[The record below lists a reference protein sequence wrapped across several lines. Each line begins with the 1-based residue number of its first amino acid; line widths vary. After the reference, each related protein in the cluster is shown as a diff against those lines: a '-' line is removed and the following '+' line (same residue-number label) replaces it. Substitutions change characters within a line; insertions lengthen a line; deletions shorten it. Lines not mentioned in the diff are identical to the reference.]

1 MKRKN
6 MMRILSLA
14 AAFMLAGCGGG
25 NSKDNTQ
32 DTGEGKDSVS
42 ESQTSGEGEEEVK
55 IPIIITTGANDA
67 MDIQMKEVVEDF
79 NEEYRG
85 KYQMDVEYL
94 AGASDDYRSK
104 LKMLNASNSLPA
116 LIQVGPEPAFYDL
129 LVENG
134 RLVDVAPY
142 LEADQEWKGQLMPQ
156 GIEAFTRDDG
166 KMYLIPSAGLQLSGF
181 YYNKELFEQAGIET
195 FPETWEDFWKA
206 CEQLKEAGIPALS
219 LHTTETAWCPMLLAT
234 AYLGGT
240 EEGQKFMAQQFPDNF
255 DTPEFKE
262 AVEVLK
268 RQFDYT
274 TSDAVGGTYA
284 LAANNFFS
292 GNTAM
297 IANGP
302 WMMSSLTDPDYA
314 SEGFTDKV
322 GYAKYPGDVMIGS
335 MEQSSWCITT
345 DYGQDVIDGAVE
357 FMKFYTKPVYSSKR
371 AVEAGELSSVVDF
384 PQDEYDKMIPPMK
397 NCVDASSDVSI
408 VLPSYQTKWD
418 PVSQNDVFGRE
429 IPNLVSGSITV
440 EEFIQMTNEGA
451 AQYKQDIE

>member
-1 MKRKN
+1 MKKRN

-14 AAFMLAGCGGG
+14 TAFVLAGCGGG
-25 NSKDNTQ
+25 NSSAGD
-32 DTGEGKDSVS
+32 GEDSASGSQSS
-42 ESQTSGEGEEEVK
+42 EESGEEVK

-79 NEEYRG
+79 NEEYKG

-94 AGASDDYRSK
+94 AGAADDYRSK

-116 LIQVGPEPAFYDL
+116 LIQVGPEPAFFDL
-129 LVENG
+129 LVEND

-142 LEADQEWKGQLMPQ
+142 LEEDQEWKGRLMPQ

-166 KMYLIPSAGLQLSGF
+166 TMYMIPSSGLQLSGL
-181 YYNKELFEQAGIET
+181 YYNKELFEQAGIEV
-195 FPETWEDFWKA
+195 FPETWDEFWEA
-206 CEQLKEAGIPALS
+206 CDKLKEAGIPALS

-240 EEGQKFMAQQFPDNF
+240 EEGQEFMAQQFPDDF

-262 AVEVLK
+262 AIEVLK
-268 RQFDYT
+268 KQFDYT

-314 SEGFTDKV
+314 AEGFADKV

-335 MEQSSWCITT
+335 MEQTSWCITT
-345 DYGQDVIDGAVE
+345 DCGQDVVDGAIE
-357 FMKFYTKPVYSSKR
+357 FMKFYSRPAYSTKR
-371 AVEAGELSSVVDF
+371 AVEAGELSSVVEF
-384 PQDEYDKMIPPMK
+384 PQEEYDKAVAPMK
-397 NCVDASSDVSI
+397 DCVDASSDVSI

-440 EEFIQMTNEGA
+440 DEFIQMMNEGA

>member
-79 NEEYRG
+79 NEEYKG

-116 LIQVGPEPAFYDL
+116 LVQVGPEPAFYDL

-181 YYNKELFEQAGIET
+181 YYNKELFRTGRYR
-195 FPETWEDFWKA
+195 D
-206 CEQLKEAGIPALS
+206 IP
-219 LHTTETAWCPMLLAT
+219 
-234 AYLGGT
+234 
-240 EEGQKFMAQQFPDNF
+240 
-255 DTPEFKE
+255 
-262 AVEVLK
+262 
-268 RQFDYT
+268 
-274 TSDAVGGTYA
+274 
-284 LAANNFFS
+284 
-292 GNTAM
+292 
-297 IANGP
+297 
-302 WMMSSLTDPDYA
+302 
-314 SEGFTDKV
+314 
-322 GYAKYPGDVMIGS
+322 
-335 MEQSSWCITT
+335 
-345 DYGQDVIDGAVE
+345 
-357 FMKFYTKPVYSSKR
+357 
-371 AVEAGELSSVVDF
+371 
-384 PQDEYDKMIPPMK
+384 
-397 NCVDASSDVSI
+397 
-408 VLPSYQTKWD
+408 
-418 PVSQNDVFGRE
+418 
-429 IPNLVSGSITV
+429 
-440 EEFIQMTNEGA
+440 
-451 AQYKQDIE
+451 

>member
-6 MMRILSLA
+6 VMRILSVA
-14 AAFMLAGCGGG
+14 AAVLLVGCGGG
-25 NSKDNTQ
+25 DSKSSDAKSGDGTDAVSKSQ
-32 DTGEGKDSVS
+32 ASKEEG
-42 ESQTSGEGEEEVK
+42 EVK

-79 NEEYRG
+79 NEEYKG
-85 KYQMDVEYL
+85 KYQMEVEYL
-94 AGASDDYRSK
+94 AGAADDYRSK

-129 LVENG
+129 LVENE

-142 LEADQEWKGQLMPQ
+142 LEKDPEWKGQLMPQ
-156 GIEAFTRDDG
+156 GIETFTREDG
-166 KMYLIPSAGLQLSGF
+166 KMYQIPTAGLQLSGM
-181 YYNKELFEQAGIET
+181 YYNKELFAEAGIET
-195 FPETWEDFWKA
+195 FPETWEDFWNA
-206 CEQLKEAGIPALS
+206 CDKLKEANIPALS

-234 AYLGGT
+234 AYMGGT
-240 EEGQKFMAQQFPDNF
+240 EEGQKFMTQQFPDNF
-255 DTPEFKE
+255 DNPEFKK
-262 AVEVLK
+262 AVEILK
-268 RQFDYT
+268 KQFDYT

-302 WMMSSLTDPDYA
+302 WMMSSLTDADYA
-314 SEGFTDKV
+314 PEGFADKV

-345 DYGQDVIDGAVE
+345 DYGQDVIDGAIA
-357 FMKFYTKPVYSSKR
+357 FMKYYTRPVYSTKR

-384 PQDEYDKMIPPMK
+384 PQEEYDKLIPPMK
-397 NCVDASSDVSI
+397 NCVDASSDVKT

-429 IPNLVSGSITV
+429 IPNLVSGSISV
-440 EEFIQMTNEGA
+440 DDFVQMMNEGA

>member
-14 AAFMLAGCGGG
+14 AAVALAGCGGG
-25 NSKDNTQ
+25 NSKGSSQ
-32 DTGEGKDSVS
+32 DAEGSKDSAL
-42 ESQTSGEGEEEVK
+42 ESQESKDGEEVK

-79 NEEYRG
+79 NEEYKG

-94 AGASDDYRSK
+94 AGAADDYRSK

-116 LIQVGPEPAFYDL
+116 LIQAGPEPAFYDL

-142 LEADQEWKGQLMPQ
+142 LEADPEWKSQLMPQ
-156 GIEAFTRDDG
+156 GIEAFTGEDG
-166 KMYLIPSAGLQLSGF
+166 KMYQIPTAGLQLSGM
-181 YYNKELFEQAGIET
+181 YYNKELFAKAGIET

-219 LHTTETAWCPMLLAT
+219 LHTTETAWCPLLLST

-240 EEGQKFMAQQFPDNF
+240 EDGQKFMTQQFPDSY
-255 DTPEFKE
+255 DDPEFKK
-262 AVEVLK
+262 AVEILK
-268 RQFDYT
+268 KQFDYT

-302 WMMSSLTDPDYA
+302 WMMSSLTDGDYA
-314 SEGFTDKV
+314 AEGFADKI
-322 GYAKYPGDVMIGS
+322 GYAKYPGDVMVGS

-345 DYGQDVIDGAVE
+345 DYDQEVIDGAIA
-357 FMKFYTKPVYSSKR
+357 FMKYYTKPVYSTKR

-384 PQDEYDKMIPPMK
+384 PQEEYDKLIPPMK
-397 NCVDASSDVSI
+397 DCVDASADVKT

-440 EEFIQMTNEGA
+440 DEFIRMMNEGA